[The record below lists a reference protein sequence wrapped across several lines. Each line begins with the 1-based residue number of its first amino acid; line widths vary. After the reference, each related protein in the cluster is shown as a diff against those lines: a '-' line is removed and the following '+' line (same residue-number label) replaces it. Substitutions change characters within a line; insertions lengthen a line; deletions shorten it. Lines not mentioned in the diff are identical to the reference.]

1 MPPDDIGSIISD
13 MNKILDNLKVPALM
27 TVSEYLLSMA
37 KQLERAQRND
47 DVGEFKRLLQ
57 SVEKTIAE
65 LLKSIDGGEPDATR

>member
-1 MPPDDIGSIISD
+1 
-13 MNKILDNLKVPALM
+13 
-27 TVSEYLLSMA
+27 VSEYLLSMA